1 MKKVL
6 LFIIPVLFLFVG
18 CEDDTDTDNTSTID
32 TLYIY
37 SDTTIYIYTDTT
49 ITVMDTLYIFHD
61 TTITVIDTIF
71 IETGSNLIDLEFVV
85 IKSNSSGEP
94 LIDAPAIS
102 SVCYGEMPDCAGNC
116 GGDAVEQT
124 YYYDNDG
131 DGLGGDYSEV
141 ICSEFVPDNWVLNS
155 DDDDDT
161 IEFCWIFFTL
171 NLLEEDL
178 ETTNGNISFT
188 YDEEDFSIDVS
199 SCIEIGI
206 HKTTRILQDIELE
219 ILYLF
224 EDSGFGNVYSYSS
237 PNEIIFVK

>member
-1 MKKVL
+1 MKRL
-6 LFIIPVLFLFVG
+6 LLIPLVLFLA
-18 CEDDTDTDNTSTID
+18 CEETGLNTEGSG
-32 TLYIY
+32 
-37 SDTTIYIYTDTT
+37 SN
-49 ITVMDTLYIFHD
+49 TVTDTLYIFHD

-71 IETGSNLIDLEFVV
+71 IETESNLIDLEFVV
-85 IKSNSSGEP
+85 IKNYSSGEP
-94 LIDAPAIS
+94 FIDASSNNIS
-102 SVCYGEMPDCAGNC
+102 ECPTDSVDCAGNC

-141 ICSEFVPDNWVLNS
+141 ICSAFVPDYWVLNS
-155 DDDDDT
+155 DDDDT
-161 IEFCWIFFTL
+161 IEFCWIFYTL

-237 PNEIIFVK
+237 PNEILFIN

>member
-1 MKKVL
+1 MKKIL
-6 LFIIPVLFLFVG
+6 LFILPVLFLFVG
-18 CEDDTDTDNTSTID
+18 CEDDTDTDNTSTI
-32 TLYIY
+32 
-37 SDTTIYIYTDTT
+37 
-49 ITVMDTLYIFHD
+49 DTLYIFHD

-85 IKSNSSGEP
+85 IKSYSSGQPDNLEDN
-94 LIDAPAIS
+94 INS
-102 SVCYGEMPDCAGNC
+102 SVCESPADCAGVC

-141 ICSEFVPDNWVLNS
+141 ICSALAPDNWVLNS

-161 IEFCWIFFTL
+161 IEFCWIFYTL

-188 YDEEDFSIDVS
+188 YDEEDFSFDVS

-224 EDSGFGNVYSYSS
+224 EDSGFGNVYSFSN
-237 PNEIIFVK
+237 PNELLFVK

>member
-32 TLYIY
+32 TLYI
-37 SDTTIYIYTDTT
+37 
-49 ITVMDTLYIFHD
+49 FHD

-71 IETGSNLIDLEFVV
+71 IETGNNLIDLEFVV
-85 IKSNSSGEP
+85 IKSYSSGQPDNLEDN
-94 LIDAPAIS
+94 INS
-102 SVCYGEMPDCAGNC
+102 SVCESPADCAGVC
-116 GGDAVEQT
+116 GGNAVEQT

-161 IEFCWIFFTL
+161 IEFCWIFYTL

-188 YDEEDFSIDVS
+188 YDEEDFSIDVT

-237 PNEIIFVK
+237 PNELLFVK

>member
-1 MKKVL
+1 MKRL
-6 LFIIPVLFLFVG
+6 LLIPLVLFVLS
-18 CEDDTDTDNTSTID
+18 CEETGLNTEGSG
-32 TLYIY
+32 
-37 SDTTIYIYTDTT
+37 SN
-49 ITVMDTLYIFHD
+49 TVTDTLYIFHD

-71 IETGSNLIDLEFVV
+71 IETESILIDLEFVV
-85 IKSNSSGEP
+85 IKNYSLGEPSINPSDINETSCSSG
-94 LIDAPAIS
+94 
-102 SVCYGEMPDCAGNC
+102 SVDCAGNC
-116 GGDAVEQT
+116 DGDAVEQI

-141 ICSEFVPDNWVLNS
+141 ICSAFVPDYWVLNS

-161 IEFCWIFFTL
+161 IEFCWIFYTL

-188 YDEEDFSIDVS
+188 YDEEDFSIDVT

-237 PNEIIFVK
+237 PNELLFVK

>member
-1 MKKVL
+1 MDKELDMKKILLLLPMVL
-6 LFIIPVLFLFVG
+6 IAFWS
-18 CEDDTDTDNTSTID
+18 CEEESEP
-32 TLYIY
+32 
-37 SDTTIYIYTDTT
+37 DTTALENNNI
-49 ITVMDTLYIFHD
+49 
-61 TTITVIDTIF
+61 
-71 IETGSNLIDLEFVV
+71 IELEFVIV
-85 IKSNSSGEP
+85 KNMISGVPSSFAE
-94 LIDAPAIS
+94 DSHATDDTCD
-102 SVCYGEMPDCAGNC
+102 VVVDCAGEC
-116 GGDAVEQT
+116 DGDAIEQT

-131 DGLGGDYSEV
+131 DGLGGDYDAV
-141 ICSEFVPDNWVLNS
+141 ICSALAPDNWVLNS

-161 IEFCWIFFTL
+161 IESCWIFFTL

-237 PNEIIFVK
+237 PNELLFVK

>member
-1 MKKVL
+1 ML
-6 LFIIPVLFLFVG
+6 S
-18 CEDDTDTDNTSTID
+18 CEETGLNTEGSG
-32 TLYIY
+32 
-37 SDTTIYIYTDTT
+37 SN
-49 ITVMDTLYIFHD
+49 TVTDTLYIFHD

-71 IETGSNLIDLEFVV
+71 IETEGNLIDLEFVV
-85 IKSNSSGEP
+85 IKNNSSGQPDNLEHNIYSS
-94 LIDAPAIS
+94 LCESPA
-102 SVCYGEMPDCAGNC
+102 DCAGNC

-161 IEFCWIFFTL
+161 IEFCWIFYTL